1 MSTLHLLD
9 RRLDS
14 ADGHTTVSADFV
26 LGGKSQRI
34 WFRANSEA
42 VCEGFDPFLPVALI
56 PAMRRKWTIS
66 VEGPVSSKLLQGAD
80 VVQQLMTDW
89 YSDFGKV
96 ELQSRTMV
104 APPVSDQT
112 GVASFFSGGVDSF
125 YTLQQHLEEIS
136 HLIFVHG
143 FDIPLSHSKDRE
155 KAAASARKAA
165 DQLGLPL
172 IEVETNLRQFG
183 QPHVSWPH
191 AYFGAGLAAVALLL
205 SPRFKRVYLPASV
218 SRDQLVPMGSHPDL
232 DPRWSNEQMRLIHD
246 GLDATRFEKI
256 QSIGAWDVARK
267 RLRVCYQL
275 NTEHLNCGRCR
286 KCLWT
291 MMMLRA
297 SGDLDQVESF
307 AAPLN
312 LNELRLY
319 PPVPKY
325 ERDRFHEAVA
335 LLRSRDA
342 DPEFQNVLCD
352 MLAANGRVPLAGKT
366 KRLLARMRNYF
377 LHRH

>member
-1 MSTLHLLD
+1 LSILHLRD
-9 RRLDS
+9 RRLES

-26 LGGKSQRI
+26 RGGKSQRV
-34 WFRANSEA
+34 WFRTNSDF
-42 VCEGFDPFLPVALI
+42 VCESFDPFLPVALI

-66 VEGPVSSKLLQGAD
+66 IEGPVSTKLLQGVED
-80 VVQQLMTDW
+80 VQRLMTDW
-89 YSDFGKV
+89 YPDFRKV
-96 ELQSRTMV
+96 DLQSQTA
-104 APPVSDQT
+104 APRISDQT

-125 YTLQQHLEEIS
+125 YTLQQHLEEIN

-155 KAAASARKAA
+155 KAATSARKAA
-165 DQLGLPL
+165 DQLGLRL

-183 QPHVSWPH
+183 QPHVSWPY
-191 AYFGAGLAAVALLL
+191 AYFGAGLAAVALFL
-205 SPRFKRVYLPASV
+205 SPLFERVYLPASV

-232 DPRWSNEQMRLIHD
+232 DLKWSNEQMRLVHD
-246 GLDATRFEKI
+246 GIDATRFEKV

-267 RLRVCYQL
+267 WLRVCYQL

-307 AAPLN
+307 AVPLD
-312 LNELRLY
+312 LDELRLY
-319 PPVPKY
+319 PPVPRY

-352 MLAANGRVPLAGKT
+352 MLAANGRVPIAGKT
-366 KRLLARMRNYF
+366 KRLLTRARNYF